1 MPRLQC
7 HKLASCSLSYPVRR
21 RGLQEPAN
29 QPVSLPA
36 RMPHARPCRVWT
48 NVLFFFLDLDT
59 LWLHRDIHRRRRSH
73 PVRGSGQ
80 TECMHHTGS
89 MSHSSFFQ
97 SSFVFVIAVAH
108 SATLVG
114 CTTRR
119 LSIVTFRRGP
129 LFHPHAR
136 LFFTSLGYTHARY
149 GRSRACAVDAVC
161 SQGWDWQV
169 YRHRGLHRSGDG
181 RGLDVSKGKSC
192 SLVSRWVHV
201 GCVVGDPRETVV
213 DPWVDGSHV
222 GGDGFW

>member
-1 MPRLQC
+1 MPQVGQLFTFLPSPATRPTRARQSAGEFARS
-7 HKLASCSLSYPVRR
+7 HAT
-21 RGLQEPAN
+21 RGHVGSGPM
-29 QPVSLPA
+29 SF
-36 RMPHARPCRVWT
+36 
-48 NVLFFFLDLDT
+48 FFFLDLDT

-161 SQGWDWQV
+161 SQGWDWQM

-192 SLVSRWVHV
+192 SLVSRWIHV
-201 GCVVGDPRETVV
+201 GCVVGDPRETAV
-213 DPWVDGSHV
+213 DPCVDGSHV